1 MTYQRILVTG
11 GTGYIGQPLVARLAG
26 QHHDVVVP
34 SRRRKSG
41 RDLFLLPTVEVV
53 QANIHQ
59 PGVVE
64 ELVANAD
71 AVINLVG
78 VLHSDDGDP
87 YGNAFRR
94 SHVDLPER
102 LAKACA
108 KGGQR
113 LIHISA
119 LGADP
124 GSNKLPSG
132 YLRSKAD
139 GEKAITASDC
149 KNWTILRPSVV
160 FGPGDQ
166 FLNLFARLQRIFP
179 VVALGRANAQI
190 QPVFLGDVVTAISNV
205 LNNGAT
211 HGKHYELAGPE
222 IYTLRELVQLAGR
235 YAGCERK
242 VISLSD
248 KMGLLQARILQKL
261 PGQLMSVDNFESLA
275 KPSIATEP
283 VAPEL
288 GINPTALSVIAPQYL
303 GNQVSRFN
311 EPRER
316 ARR

>member
-1 MTYQRILVTG
+1 MKYPRILVTG
-11 GTGYIGQPLVARLAG
+11 GTGFIGQPLVARLAG
-26 QHHDVVVP
+26 QHYDIVVP
-34 SRRRKSG
+34 SRRRKNG
-41 RDLFLLPTVEVV
+41 RDLILLPTVDVV

-64 ELVANAD
+64 KMVAGAD

-87 YGNAFRR
+87 YGSAFRR
-94 SHVDLPER
+94 SHVDLPQR
-102 LAKACA
+102 LANACA
-108 KGGQR
+108 AGGQR
-113 LIHISA
+113 FIHVSA

-124 GSNKLPSG
+124 GSSKLPSG

-139 GEKAITASDC
+139 GEKAITSSGC

-166 FLNLFARLQRIFP
+166 FLNVFAKLQRVFP
-179 VVALGRANAQI
+179 FVLLGRSGAQL

-205 LNNGAT
+205 LENTAT

-222 IYTLRELVQLAGR
+222 IYSMHELFQLAGR

-242 VISLSD
+242 VINLSD
-248 KMGLLQARILQKL
+248 KMGLLQAKILQRL

-275 KPSIATEP
+275 KPSIATGP
-283 VAPEL
+283 IAPEL
-288 GINPTALSVIAPQYL
+288 GINPTSLSVVAPKYL
-303 GNQVSRFN
+303 GKQVSRFN

>member
-1 MTYQRILVTG
+1 MQTLSSTW
-11 GTGYIGQPLVARLAG
+11 LACCTATMATRTAM
-26 QHHDVVVP
+26 HFDVRMLTCP
-34 SRRRKSG
+34 NDSPMPAPKADYDSFTFRRWALIR
-41 RDLFLLPTVEVV
+41 V
-53 QANIHQ
+53 
-59 PGVVE
+59 
-64 ELVANAD
+64 VAN
-71 AVINLVG
+71 
-78 VLHSDDGDP
+78 S
-87 YGNAFRR
+87 
-94 SHVDLPER
+94 S
-102 LAKACA
+102 
-108 KGGQR
+108 Q
-113 LIHISA
+113 
-119 LGADP
+119 
-124 GSNKLPSG
+124 LPSG

-139 GEKAITASDC
+139 GEKAITSSGC

-160 FGPGDQ
+160 FGPGDK
-166 FLNLFARLQRIFP
+166 FLNLFAKLQRIFP
-179 VVALGRANAQI
+179 VVAVGRAGAQI

-235 YAGCERK
+235 YSGYERK

-248 KMGLLQARILQKL
+248 KMGLLQAKILQKL

>member
-1 MTYQRILVTG
+1 MKYPRILVTG
-11 GTGYIGQPLVARLAG
+11 GSGYIGQPLVARLAG
-26 QHHDVVVP
+26 QHHEVVVP
-34 SRRRKSG
+34 SRRRKNG
-41 RDLFLLPTVEVV
+41 RGLFLLPTVSVE

-64 ELVANAD
+64 KLVANAD

-87 YGNAFRR
+87 YGTAFRR

-102 LAKACA
+102 LANACA
-108 KGGQR
+108 TGGQR
-113 LIHISA
+113 LIHVSA

-124 GSNKLPSG
+124 GSNQLPSG

-139 GEKAITASDC
+139 GEKAITESAC
-149 KNWTILRPSVV
+149 QNWTILRPSVV

-166 FLNLFARLQRIFP
+166 FLNVFAKLQRIFP
-179 VVALGRANAQI
+179 FVALGRSGAQM
-190 QPVFLGDVVTAISNV
+190 QPVFLGDVVTAITNV
-205 LNNGAT
+205 LDNTAT

-222 IYTLRELVQLAGR
+222 IYTLRELFQLAGR

-242 VISLSD
+242 IFNLSD
-248 KMGLLQARILQKL
+248 KMGLLQAKILQRL

-275 KPSIATEP
+275 KPSIATGP

-288 GINPTALSVIAPQYL
+288 GINPTSLSVIAPQYL
-303 GNQVSRFN
+303 GKQVSRFN